1 MESINNVSNTR
12 TQGPQIPI
20 QNNELESKTISF
32 PSKQETTPSIVV
44 GISQQVLNAVSSEI
58 KPENQ
63 SNNQANKNTN
73 QKEALQEKLTNAIR
87 EKNLNINL
95 SFEVDDKGRNIVKFV
110 DNATKE
116 VIRQMPSEQ
125 ALKIAESIDN
135 FLEKYGHSFNTGL
148 LVNDKA

>member
-12 TQGPQIPI
+12 TQGPKIPI

-32 PSKQETTPSIVV
+32 PSKQETTPSVVV
-44 GISQQVLNAVSSEI
+44 GISQQVLNTVSSEI
-58 KPENQ
+58 QPENQ
-63 SNNQANKNTN
+63 SNNQANKNNN

-135 FLEKYGHSFNTGL
+135 FLEKYGRSFNTGL

>member
-1 MESINNVSNTR
+1 MEIKMESINNVSNTR
-12 TQGPQIPI
+12 TQGPKIPI

-32 PSKQETTPSIVV
+32 PSKQETTPSVVV
-44 GISQQVLNAVSSEI
+44 GISQQVLNTVSSEI
-58 KPENQ
+58 EPENQ
-63 SNNQANKNTN
+63 SNKNTN
-73 QKEALQEKLTNAIR
+73 QKEVLQEKLTNAIR
-87 EKNLNINL
+87 DKNLNINL

-135 FLEKYGHSFNTGL
+135 FLEKYGSSFNTGL

>member
-12 TQGPQIPI
+12 TQGPKIPI

-32 PSKQETTPSIVV
+32 PSKQETTPSVVV
-44 GISQQVLNAVSSEI
+44 GISQQVLNTVSSDIEQ
-58 KPENQ
+58 ENQ
-63 SNNQANKNTN
+63 PNNQANKNTN
-73 QKEALQEKLTNAIR
+73 QKEVLQEKLTNAIR
-87 EKNLNINL
+87 DKNLNINL

-135 FLEKYGHSFNTGL
+135 FLEKYGRSFNTGL

>member
-12 TQGPQIPI
+12 TQGPKIPI

-32 PSKQETTPSIVV
+32 PSKQETTPSVVV
-44 GISQQVLNAVSSEI
+44 GISQQVLNTVSSEI
-58 KPENQ
+58 EPENQ
-63 SNNQANKNTN
+63 SNKNTN
-73 QKEALQEKLTNAIR
+73 QKEVLQEKLTNAIR
-87 EKNLNINL
+87 DKNLNINL

-135 FLEKYGHSFNTGL
+135 FLEKYGSSFNTGL

>member
-1 MESINNVSNTR
+1 MESINNVLNTR
-12 TQGPQIPI
+12 TPGPKIPT

-32 PSKQETTPSIVV
+32 PSKQETTPSVVV
-44 GISQQVLNAVSSEI
+44 GISQQTLSAVSSEI
-58 KPENQ
+58 EQENQ

-73 QKEALQEKLTNAIR
+73 QKEVLQEKLTNAIR
-87 EKNLNINL
+87 DKNLNINL

-110 DNATKE
+110 DNTTKE

-135 FLEKYGHSFNTGL
+135 FLEKYGRSFNTGL

>member
-12 TQGPQIPI
+12 TQGPKIPI

-32 PSKQETTPSIVV
+32 PSKQETTPSVVV
-44 GISQQVLNAVSSEI
+44 GISQQVLNTVSSEI
-58 KPENQ
+58 EPENQ
-63 SNNQANKNTN
+63 SNKNTN
-73 QKEALQEKLTNAIR
+73 QKEVLQEKLTNAIR
-87 EKNLNINL
+87 DKNLNINL

-135 FLEKYGHSFNTGL
+135 FLEKYGRSFNTGL

>member
-12 TQGPQIPI
+12 TQGPKIPI
-20 QNNELESKTISF
+20 QNNELEFKTISF
-32 PSKQETTPSIVV
+32 PSKQETTPSVVV
-44 GISQQVLNAVSSEI
+44 GISQQVLNTVSSDIEQ
-58 KPENQ
+58 ENQ
-63 SNNQANKNTN
+63 PNNQANKNTN
-73 QKEALQEKLTNAIR
+73 QKEVLQEKLTNAIR
-87 EKNLNINL
+87 DKNLNINL

-135 FLEKYGHSFNTGL
+135 FLEKYGRSFNTGL

>member
-1 MESINNVSNTR
+1 MEIKMESINNVSNTR
-12 TQGPQIPI
+12 TQGPKIPI

-32 PSKQETTPSIVV
+32 PSKQETTPSVVV
-44 GISQQVLNAVSSEI
+44 GISQQVLNTVSSEI
-58 KPENQ
+58 EPENQ

-73 QKEALQEKLTNAIR
+73 QKEVLQEKLTNAIR
-87 EKNLNINL
+87 DKNLNINL

-125 ALKIAESIDN
+125 ALKIAESIAR
-135 FLEKYGHSFNTGL
+135 HSESVL
-148 LVNDKA
+148 LIDKI

>member
-12 TQGPQIPI
+12 TQGPKIPI

-32 PSKQETTPSIVV
+32 PSKQETTPSVVV
-44 GISQQVLNAVSSEI
+44 GISQQGLNTINNEI
-58 KPENQ
+58 KQENQ

-73 QKEALQEKLTNAIR
+73 QKEVLQEKLTNAIR
-87 EKNLNINL
+87 DKNLNINL

-110 DNATKE
+110 DNSTKE

-135 FLEKYGHSFNTGL
+135 FLEKYGRSFNTGL

>member
-1 MESINNVSNTR
+1 MKYYTKFLVNTQIEEFINKLNFKK
-12 TQGPQIPI
+12 I
-20 QNNELESKTISF
+20 QF
-32 PSKQETTPSIVV
+32 
-44 GISQQVLNAVSSEI
+44 SSEI
-58 KPENQ
+58 EPENQ

-73 QKEALQEKLTNAIR
+73 QKEVLQEKLTNAIR
-87 EKNLNINL
+87 DKNLNINL

-135 FLEKYGHSFNTGL
+135 FLEKYGRSFNTGL